1 VRWQRSPEELL
12 PPGRFIATAE
22 ESGLI
27 VPMGEWV
34 LREACAQA
42 VRWQQAGLPE
52 LTMAVNL
59 SAVQFRRGDL
69 LNSVTQALIRFWS
82 PRAWS
87 WS

>member
-1 VRWQRSPEELL
+1 VWLAWRPFALAAQERASCCRLGAL
-12 PPGRFIATAE
+12 FLHAE

-27 VPMGEWV
+27 VPIGEWV

-69 LNSVTQALIRFWS
+69 LSTA
-82 PRAWS
+82 
-87 WS
+87 